1 MVDDGSR
8 LELSGALA
16 ATHPLPAS
24 LRVVRQRP
32 GGLNAARNHGA
43 AQSSGELLAFLD
55 DDTLVEPGW
64 ANALVAAFATTGCD
78 AIGGRVVLRL
88 EGPAPRWLTP
98 KLRSYLAEHDLGAES
113 RWVPA
118 EPVPVGA
125 NCAVRRAAF
134 ESAGRFL
141 VGLDRTGA
149 SLLSNGDT
157 EFFRRCQ
164 RNGGRVWYEAGA
176 LVEHCVPA
184 ERLTREFFY
193 RRAHAQGRSDVL
205 LLMQHATARQQPS
218 RVRELVRA
226 GRSVPIVA
234 RGLLE
239 GRGTTGARCWLRYC
253 RGRLS
258 AIRDVRAAQ
267 TTCSL
272 SAELA
277 GRSPEDRPAS
287 V

>member
-1 MVDDGSR
+1 M
-8 LELSGALA
+8 
-16 ATHPLPAS
+16 
-24 LRVVRQRP
+24 RVVRQHP

-43 AQSSGELLAFLD
+43 AESSGELLAFLD
-55 DDTLVEPGW
+55 DDTLVDPGW
-64 ANALVAAFATTGCD
+64 ANALVGAFATTGCD

-88 EGPAPRWLTP
+88 EGSAPRWLTP

-113 RWVPA
+113 RWVRA

-125 NCAVRRAAF
+125 NCAVRRTAF

-141 VGLDRTGA
+141 VGLDRAGA

-157 EFFRRCQ
+157 EFFRRYQ

-205 LLMQHATARQQPS
+205 LLTLHGTARQRPS
-218 RVRELVRA
+218 SARELVRA

-253 RGRLS
+253 CGRLS
-258 AIRDVRAAQ
+258 AIRDLGAAEATYPLSVEQAQ
-267 TTCSL
+267 TS
-272 SAELA
+272 S
-277 GRSPEDRPAS
+277 EDRPAA